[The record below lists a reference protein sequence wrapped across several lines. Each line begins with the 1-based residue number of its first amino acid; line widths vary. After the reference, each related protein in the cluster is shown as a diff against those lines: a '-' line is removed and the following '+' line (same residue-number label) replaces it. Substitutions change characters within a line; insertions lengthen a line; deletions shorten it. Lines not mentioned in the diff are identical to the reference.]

1 MANFTSETASNN
13 YNSTAV
19 PTWIANA
26 CVYAQKRVHPLI
38 LISDLFF
45 FF

>member
-19 PTWIANA
+19 PTWLANA
-26 CVYAQKRVHPLI
+26 CVSMRKKECTH
-38 LISDLFF
+38 
-45 FF
+45 